1 MGRVLQRFIL
11 LAAAFG
17 LIAASVLSIRAFVA
31 NDSSEEPGPL
41 RAAIVDQLS
50 LTFPSES
57 FVQDATRLLEQA
69 GYIVDYYPGEE
80 VTVEFYRDLPARGAD
95 LLIVRAH
102 SGLIGPSKN
111 EPEDA
116 FLFTSELYSYTK
128 YAEERREH
136 RLAQA
141 YAIDFVGEGI
151 DELQEAFS
159 ETPRYFGVAS
169 GFVESSMNGKFGDAT
184 VILMGCNVLAGERLA
199 QAFIDKGASAVVGWD
214 DFVSAD
220 HTDAATLSLLR
231 NMLDENLSPQEAA
244 ARAMAEV
251 GPDPYYGANFI
262 AYPPGG

>member
-31 NDSSEEPGPL
+31 NDSSEVPGPL

-57 FVQDATRLLEQA
+57 FVQDATRLLEEA

-80 VTVEFYRDLPARGAD
+80 VTVEFYRDLPASGAD

-116 FLFTSELYSYTK
+116 FLFSSELYSYTK

-136 RLAQA
+136 RLALA
-141 YAIDFVGEGI
+141 YAIDDVGQGI
-151 DELQEAFS
+151 NELQEAFS
-159 ETPRYFGVAS
+159 DTPRYLVWRRAS
-169 GFVESSMNGKFGDAT
+169 SNPA
-184 VILMGCNVLAGERLA
+184 
-199 QAFIDKGASAVVGWD
+199 
-214 DFVSAD
+214 
-220 HTDAATLSLLR
+220 
-231 NMLDENLSPQEAA
+231 
-244 ARAMAEV
+244 
-251 GPDPYYGANFI
+251 
-262 AYPPGG
+262 